1 MKTDVLI
8 IGGGVIGCV
17 IAHQLCKYNFDV
29 TLVEKEA
36 DVCMGTSKANSSMLH
51 DGYNVDRTKLKGQLV
66 LKATKEIYQD
76 LAKDL
81 HFDLNICGSLLPGF
95 EESDWAAIHHQFEM
109 SADNGIR
116 GVRIVGQ
123 EELHEL
129 EPHMNPDA
137 KFALFN
143 PNTGVLNPF
152 ELTIALGEHAVLN
165 GAKVLLNT
173 EVTGINTEDGKV
185 VSVETTQGTIETKIV
200 INAAGLFSDKVAGMV
215 EHVDYTVK
223 PRKGVYFLYDK
234 QYGDFIKRPIYS
246 TPTAVSKGL
255 IMLPTTEGNILCG
268 SNAILHDDKED
279 LSTDLESLNHIYSEA
294 IHKYYPELPRMGDV
308 TTIFAGN
315 RAVSNTEDFIIGH
328 SKTVRGMINLIGIQ
342 SPGLSSVPAIANMV
356 EDLVRE
362 VGDDLNFNI
371 KDDYNPKRPKP
382 IILRELP
389 YEERAK
395 FIAENPD
402 YGTIICR
409 CETVSKG
416 EILDA
421 IRRPIPATNLDAIKR
436 RVRAG
441 MGRCQGGFCGPRVV
455 GILEKE
461 LGISPL
467 EVTKRGKSSY
477 ILSMRAKEL
486 ALQEGGSSDEKVI
499 L

>member
-8 IGGGVIGCV
+8 IGGGVIGCG

-246 TPTAVSKGL
+246 APTAV
-255 IMLPTTEGNILCG
+255 
-268 SNAILHDDKED
+268 
-279 LSTDLESLNHIYSEA
+279 
-294 IHKYYPELPRMGDV
+294 
-308 TTIFAGN
+308 
-315 RAVSNTEDFIIGH
+315 
-328 SKTVRGMINLIGIQ
+328 
-342 SPGLSSVPAIANMV
+342 
-356 EDLVRE
+356 
-362 VGDDLNFNI
+362 
-371 KDDYNPKRPKP
+371 
-382 IILRELP
+382 
-389 YEERAK
+389 
-395 FIAENPD
+395 
-402 YGTIICR
+402 
-409 CETVSKG
+409 
-416 EILDA
+416 
-421 IRRPIPATNLDAIKR
+421 
-436 RVRAG
+436 
-441 MGRCQGGFCGPRVV
+441 
-455 GILEKE
+455 
-461 LGISPL
+461 
-467 EVTKRGKSSY
+467 
-477 ILSMRAKEL
+477 
-486 ALQEGGSSDEKVI
+486 
-499 L
+499 